1 MNGQPT
7 QTREYHVVG
16 PGRQQFHKRVTYGE
30 GHVPTQEGF
39 DQMTQVIEGCLDKIQ
54 RGLKQLEKELS
65 NPDSLILKDLLETID
80 RASVHDSLRLAR
92 LLTAGAVTAPTPE
105 NPSELLRGIFLF
117 PKTTVNYGCINR
129 FLDRKA
135 KKLRNAP

>member
-92 LLTAGAVTAPTPE
+92 LLTPE
-105 NPSELLRGIFLF
+105 R
-117 PKTTVNYGCINR
+117 
-129 FLDRKA
+129 
-135 KKLRNAP
+135 